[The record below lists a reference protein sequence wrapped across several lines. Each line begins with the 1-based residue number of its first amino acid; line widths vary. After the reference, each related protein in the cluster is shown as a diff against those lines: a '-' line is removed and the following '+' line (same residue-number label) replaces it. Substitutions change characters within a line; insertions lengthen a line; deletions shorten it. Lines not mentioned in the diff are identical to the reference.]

1 MKHLLSLFFLGFL
14 CHFPASAQRP
24 YTVVRQPG
32 QDGVHT
38 CRIPGLATTPKG
50 TLLAIYDARYES
62 SRDLQGRMAIGLS
75 RSTDRGKTWEPMRTV
90 LDMGRW
96 GGLPAK
102 YNGVSDACI
111 LVDSASGKIYVAGL
125 WMHGLL
131 DDEGKWIE
139 GLTEDSTRWQH
150 QWVGRG
156 SQPGTSPYRTCQ
168 FLLAESSDDGRTWS
182 APRNITASVKRPEW
196 WLFAPAP
203 GRGIVTR
210 DGILVFPTQGRDSAG
225 IPFSGIMYSTDRGRT
240 WHASAP
246 AASQTTECAVAEL
259 GDGRLMLNMRNNR
272 RTGRVVCTTA
282 DLGESWQVH
291 PTSEKALVEPVC
303 MASLHRHV
311 YTEKGTAR
319 SVLLFCNPASATERR
334 NMTLRVSR
342 NDGTSWSR
350 GILLDSTLS
359 FGYSCITSLD
369 QHTIGVLYESGGSR
383 IVFQTIGLDELL
395 RAE

>member
-75 RSTDRGKTWEPMRTV
+75 RSTDRG
-90 LDMGRW
+90 
-96 GGLPAK
+96 
-102 YNGVSDACI
+102 
-111 LVDSASGKIYVAGL
+111 
-125 WMHGLL
+125 
-131 DDEGKWIE
+131 
-139 GLTEDSTRWQH
+139 
-150 QWVGRG
+150 
-156 SQPGTSPYRTCQ
+156 
-168 FLLAESSDDGRTWS
+168 
-182 APRNITASVKRPEW
+182 
-196 WLFAPAP
+196 
-203 GRGIVTR
+203 
-210 DGILVFPTQGRDSAG
+210 
-225 IPFSGIMYSTDRGRT
+225 RT

-259 GDGRLMLNMRNNR
+259 GDGLLMLNMRNNR

-319 SVLLFCNPASATERR
+319 SVLLFCNPASAIAT
-334 NMTLRVSR
+334 
-342 NDGTSWSR
+342 
-350 GILLDSTLS
+350 
-359 FGYSCITSLD
+359 
-369 QHTIGVLYESGGSR
+369 
-383 IVFQTIGLDELL
+383 
-395 RAE
+395 